1 MGKFKA
7 QIIEHIDETKEYI
20 EKLKIIHVKRK
31 YKDVIQSVNDEFDR
45 YNKQI
50 KPEME
55 KLNGHEH
62 IAKKEIED
70 RIIRLIDDNEEILTI
85 PFHYGLDNLGIIA
98 AKNGLENVVLRV
110 LDNHEASTF
119 QNKEGYNLGMY
130 AAKFKL
136 EKAVLKALDNSE
148 ASIQQSRYGC
158 NIGMYA
164 ADNKLEQATIKALD
178 NPIASTQQGGD
189 VNDNIGMIAALNKM
203 ESAVIKALDN
213 EEACKQLNDFRYNIG
228 YMTAKYG
235 LRNAVLKTLEKYPE
249 IVNMEGFAGATVEWE
264 LKCNDFLNGEILE
277 KFNEAKEKCPPPP
290 RDEEI
295 DWGDEE
301 DDEMENDEEVEED
314 KYQEAK
320 SGDMFVGIWE
330 SETYF

>member
-31 YKDVIQSVNDEFDR
+31 YKDVIQAVNDEFDR

-50 KPEME
+50 KPEM
-55 KLNGHEH
+55 KNLNGHEH

-119 QNKEGYNLGMY
+119 QNMDGYNLGMI
-130 AAKFKL
+130 AAKHKL
-136 EKAVLKALDNSE
+136 EKATL
-148 ASIQQSRYGC
+148 
-158 NIGMYA
+158 
-164 ADNKLEQATIKALD
+164 KALD
-178 NPIASTQQGGD
+178 NPIASLQQDRYGQ
-189 VNDNIGMIAALNKM
+189 NIGMIAAMNKL
-203 ESAVIKALDN
+203 ESVVLKALDN
-213 EEACKQLNDFRYNIG
+213 EEACKQINDFRYNIG
-228 YMTAKYG
+228 FMTAQYG
-235 LRNAVLKTLEKYPE
+235 LGNAVLKTLEKYPE
-249 IVNMEGFAGATVEWE
+249 IVNMKAFAGATVEWE

-290 RDEEI
+290 IDKEI

-301 DDEMENDEEVEED
+301 DEEMENDEELEDD

-320 SGDMFVGIWE
+320 SGDMFAGIWE